1 MLWETVSEKSVRGL
15 ALLTSLKSFRGQRNA
30 RLAVEMTWPAQ
41 LRRLGKNSLVCSST
55 AAKLLD
61 ETFAFTA
68 QDKKKALRLKS
79 HVRVISSHEP
89 VRAPQSARDTK
100 SSYES
105 AKTQSPGQSSL
116 DSHGTAVVES
126 SLLTDNFKELLH
138 DPVEVQLQKLLGAD
152 AEDFLH
158 PTFREGAKKT
168 LNPMATQR
176 KRTYFKNLF
185 RVGTRARAGPY
196 VRSSCAEKGMRCSHV
211 VLVWSKWALSGKRP
225 RNVSHF
231 PSFLACL
238 PF

>member
-185 RVGTRARAGPY
+185 RVGTRAR
-196 VRSSCAEKGMRCSHV
+196 VSIRAEFMRRKRNALFSRCS
-211 VLVWSKWALSGKRP
+211 
-225 RNVSHF
+225 
-231 PSFLACL
+231 CL
-238 PF
+238 K

>member
-1 MLWETVSEKSVRGL
+1 M
-15 ALLTSLKSFRGQRNA
+15 
-30 RLAVEMTWPAQ
+30 
-41 LRRLGKNSLVCSST
+41 RRLGKNSPVCSST

-61 ETFAFTA
+61 ETFTFTA

-138 DPVEVQLQKLLGAD
+138 DPVEVQLQKLLGAN
-152 AEDFLH
+152 AEDFLN

-185 RVGTRARAGPY
+185 RVGTRARGVHAQKKERAFLTLFLSEVSERTAGNDH
-196 VRSSCAEKGMRCSHV
+196 VTFLTFLFSSR
-211 VLVWSKWALSGKRP
+211 
-225 RNVSHF
+225 
-231 PSFLACL
+231 ACL
-238 PF
+238 FNSLH

>member
-1 MLWETVSEKSVRGL
+1 M
-15 ALLTSLKSFRGQRNA
+15 
-30 RLAVEMTWPAQ
+30 
-41 LRRLGKNSLVCSST
+41 RRLGKNSLVCSST

-185 RVGTRARAGPY
+185 RVGTRARGSI
-196 VRSSCAEKGMRCSHV
+196 RAEFMRRKRNAWFSRCS
-211 VLVWSKWALSGKRP
+211 
-225 RNVSHF
+225 
-231 PSFLACL
+231 CL
-238 PF
+238 K

>member
-1 MLWETVSEKSVRGL
+1 
-15 ALLTSLKSFRGQRNA
+15 
-30 RLAVEMTWPAQ
+30 MTWPAQ

-105 AKTQSPGQSSL
+105 AKTQTPGQSSL

-196 VRSSCAEKGMRCSHV
+196 MRSSCAEKGTRDSHV
-211 VLVWSKWALSGKRP
+211 VLVWT
-225 RNVSHF
+225 N
-231 PSFLACL
+231 
-238 PF
+238 